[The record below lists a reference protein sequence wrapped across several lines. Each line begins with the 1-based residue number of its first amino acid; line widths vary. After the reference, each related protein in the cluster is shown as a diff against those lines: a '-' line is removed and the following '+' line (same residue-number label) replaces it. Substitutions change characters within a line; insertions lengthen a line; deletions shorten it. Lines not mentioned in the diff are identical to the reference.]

1 MDGLKMSKTIK
12 NCFDDKLSFIN
23 LYNAF
28 YRVCKD
34 DRNKKYILKAEI
46 DIETIICNLE
56 DELRNGTYRPGKYR
70 IFTIYE
76 PKERIIMAL
85 PFRDRIVHQ
94 WYVEEFI
101 KPYFLKR
108 FIKDSYACIPTK
120 GVHSAVCNL
129 QKYMRK
135 IGFNNRNY
143 FILKC
148 DIEKFFYN
156 IDKVVLFNILK
167 EKITDKKVIDISRIL
182 LDDLEGSGIPIGNYT
197 SQFFANIY
205 LNELDM
211 FIKHNLRVKYYV
223 RYMDD
228 FVLLL
233 NNRGECKFVRDK
245 ISEFLDSKLKLK
257 LNRKTKYFP
266 SSCGVN
272 FCGYKVYSTHILIS
286 GNNKNKMKKKINR
299 WNRLYLSGELDFDM
313 VRNSYNS
320 WLGHISHVNGYN
332 LEKRMSDRM
341 LFKMEMEDKYG
352 KRENY

>member
-1 MDGLKMSKTIK
+1 MSKTIK
-12 NCFDDKLSFIN
+12 NCFDEKLNFIN
-23 LYNAF
+23 LYDAF
-28 YRVCKD
+28 YRICSE
-34 DRNKKYILKAEI
+34 DRNKEYILKAEI
-46 DIETIICNLE
+46 NIETIICNLE
-56 DELRNGTYRPGKYR
+56 EDLRNGTYKPGEYR
-70 IFTIYE
+70 VFTIYE
-76 PKERIIMAL
+76 PKERVIMAL

-120 GVHSAVCNL
+120 GVHIASYNL
-129 QKYMRK
+129 QRYMRK
-135 IGFNNRNY
+135 MEINYGDY

-156 IDKVVLFNILK
+156 IDKTVLFGIL
-167 EKITDKKVIDISRIL
+167 EDKISDKKVLNLSRVI
-182 LDDLEGSGIPIGNYT
+182 LDDLEGKGIPIGNYT

-233 NNRGECKFVRDK
+233 RNREECKVIRDR
-245 ISEFLDSKLKLK
+245 ISEFLGSRLKLR
-257 LNRKTKYFP
+257 LNRKTCYFP
-266 SSCGVN
+266 SVCGVN
-272 FCGYKVYSTHILIS
+272 FCGYRIYSTHILVMGS
-286 GNNKNKMKKKINR
+286 NKNKMKKRIGK
-299 WNRLYLSGELDFDM
+299 WNNMYLNNELDYGM

-332 LEKRMSDRM
+332 LRKRMSDRM
-341 LFKMEMEDKYG
+341 LFKKEMEDLYG
-352 KRENY
+352 KREDY